1 MNLNNLNQNESGLPN
16 HNVVP
21 REGSSVSL
29 CFLSELMGD
38 CRRKELAFNLGTKTP
53 FMLGK

>member
-1 MNLNNLNQNESGLPN
+1 MLNEESVPESILCFNNPNQNESGLPN

-29 CFLSELMGD
+29 CFL
-38 CRRKELAFNLGTKTP
+38 F
-53 FMLGK
+53 